1 MAALNGDAGRPVI
14 GYTIVLQDPMLLEV
28 EH

>member
-14 GYTIVLQDPMLLEV
+14 GYTSELQDPMLLEV
-28 EH
+28 